1 MGNILS
7 EVIINNEIIG
17 LSIVLVILG
26 KALKDSQCIPNY
38 LILWILIIISLI
50 LNLIS
55 SFTVASIIEGFIA
68 VSLANTYHQTYKQ
81 TKKMATSIRKRRG

>member
-1 MGNILS
+1 MENILN

-17 LSIVLVILG
+17 LSIVLVVLG
-26 KALKDSQCIPNY
+26 KALKESPGIPNY

-50 LNLIS
+50 LSLIS
-55 SFTVASIIEGFIA
+55 SFSVASIIEGFIA

-81 TKKMATSIRKRRG
+81 TKEMVNDIRRHRT